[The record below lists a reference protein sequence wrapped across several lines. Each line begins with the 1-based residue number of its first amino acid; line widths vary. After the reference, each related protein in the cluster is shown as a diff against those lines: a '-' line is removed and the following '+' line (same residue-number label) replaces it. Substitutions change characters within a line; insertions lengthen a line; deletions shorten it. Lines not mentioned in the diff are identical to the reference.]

1 MTSPALPDLA
11 GFRPIV
17 PGPRGRRRAA
27 DALAVVGCHLAA
39 ALVILPLALI
49 VWHLVKLGGSGLS
62 PGFFLNLPKP
72 VGEPGGGMA
81 NAIVGTGIL
90 AGIATLIA
98 VPIGVG
104 TGVFLAEHGDGRFGT
119 LVRTTADVLNGV
131 PSIVIGVAAYGLV
144 VVPMGGFSALAGG
157 VALSLLMLPTIAR
170 STEEVVRLVP
180 RSYREAALALGAPR
194 WRVIHNVVLP
204 AASGGVI
211 TAVLLAIAR
220 AAGETAPLLFTAL
233 GSRFWSVSIHR
244 PIASLPI
251 YIFDYA
257 RAPYDDWNRQ
267 AWTGALVLLML
278 VTVLSALVRLSTR
291 GIARR

>member
-1 MTSPALPDLA
+1 VTSPAPLEPPTGRVARGTSLSRRVFDFSAAA
-11 GFRPIV
+11 GCHV
-17 PGPRGRRRAA
+17 AA
-27 DALAVVGCHLAA
+27 AVV
-39 ALVILPLALI
+39 VLPLALI
-49 VWHLVKLGGSGLS
+49 VWHLVKLGASGLS
-62 PGFFLNLPKP
+62 PEFFLHLPKP

-81 NAIVGTGIL
+81 NAIVGTAVLVGV
-90 AGIATLIA
+90 AALIA
-98 VPIGVG
+98 VPVGVG
-104 TGVFLAEHGDGRFGT
+104 TGLFLAEYGDGSLGT
-119 LVRTTADVLNGV
+119 MVRTTADVLNGV

-144 VVPMGGFSALAGG
+144 VVPMGRFSAIAGG
-157 VALSLLMLPTIAR
+157 VALALLMLPTIAR

-180 RSYREAALALGAPR
+180 RSYREAALSLGAPR
-194 WRVIHNVVLP
+194 WRVIHDVVLP

-220 AAGETAPLLFTAL
+220 ASGETAPLLFTAL
-233 GSRFWSVSIHR
+233 GSRFWSVALDR

-278 VTVLSALVRLSTR
+278 VTVVSALVRITLR
-291 GIARR
+291 GIPRR